1 MEGVSNNLL
10 KRMEKEKN
18 NKKLKNIKKNKK
30 ENKKIVLNE
39 KTLQEIK
46 DSQQVLD
53 MYIEDIDESLNMIG
67 KVGKD
72 IKAIIPRDEASSVVG
87 DDGLVEE
94 KFILNKKGKVIPVCI
109 KEILKN
115 EDGFELIMS
124 KRILELKVRRWMYKY
139 LKTGMK
145 LKGVVVGLKDY
156 AAFVDVGG
164 GVTGILKLHDMSD
177 SMLNN
182 ASDMFKVGQRID
194 VVVKKYDRDTGR
206 IELSYKELLGTFEDN
221 IKKFKEGDI
230 VEGIVRNSI
239 KTGVFVEIAPNV
251 LGIADHVNGIEY
263 GQKVLVSIRRINL
276 ERKKV
281 KLIIIG

>member
-39 KTLQEIK
+39 KTLQQIK
-46 DSQQVLD
+46 ESQQVLD
-53 MYIEDIDESLNMIG
+53 MYIENIDESLNMIG

-139 LKTGMK
+139 LKPGMK
-145 LKGVVVGLKDY
+145 LRGVVVGLKDY

-164 GVTGILKLHDMSD
+164 GVTGILKIHDMSD
-177 SMLNN
+177 TMLNN
-182 ASDMFKVGQRID
+182 ASDMFKIGQRIE
-194 VVVKKYDRDTGR
+194 VLVKKYDRDTGR
-206 IELSYKELLGTFEDN
+206 IELSCKELLGTFDDN

-230 VEGIVRNSI
+230 VEGVVRNSI

-263 GQKVLVSIRRINL
+263 GQNVLVSIRRINL